1 MNFQIDR
8 KQLGLLGFAIALVV
22 SAYWISDSLVFL
34 PHLATPTA
42 AQASDTESHLAPE
55 AESVLM
61 NGHWSQPLMRHS
73 ALI

>member
-1 MNFQIDR
+1 MNLQICR
-8 KQLGLLGFAIALVV
+8 KPLGLLGFTMALVV

-34 PHLATPTA
+34 PHPATHTS
-42 AQASDTESHLAPE
+42 AQASDTEIDHAPE

-61 NGHWSQPLMRHS
+61 DGNWSQPLMRHS